1 MCYKEANNS
10 STTIS
15 SSSIEKTLVGQERGI
30 FEPYEY
36 LGEDIRKKYSYVVPG
51 SFYQQMQWWKGIC
64 VDVNPYAMVNI
75 RYNGDETYNTYTVG
89 GTGVLHML
97 ENTEVIDMCFI
108 GRRMNIVD
116 SSEQAFL
123 REWECVL
130 DDSVNTGEIT
140 THTWKLV
147 DGEIDTGRQVF
158 IQQDDGA
165 EQYDIDS
172 EWNPITEYSIPAE
185 VNDIKNPRYNTV
197 YQVAGSLYIYY
208 INGQWYPIGYMEKY
222 EDTMLAAV
230 PIEGLISYYGD
241 VIRNTYA

>member
-1 MCYKEANNS
+1 
-10 STTIS
+10 
-15 SSSIEKTLVGQERGI
+15 
-30 FEPYEY
+30 
-36 LGEDIRKKYSYVVPG
+36 
-51 SFYQQMQWWKGIC
+51 
-64 VDVNPYAMVNI
+64 
-75 RYNGDETYNTYTVG
+75 
-89 GTGVLHML
+89 
-97 ENTEVIDMCFI
+97 
-108 GRRMNIVD
+108 MNIVD

-130 DDSVNTGEIT
+130 DDSVNTGETT

-158 IQQDDGA
+158 VQQDDGA
-165 EQYDIDS
+165 EQYDIDDK
-172 EWNPITEYSIPAE
+172 WNPITEYSIPAE